1 MRGRAWR
8 LAAFIA
14 IWLSACSAALEPIVP
29 TPRPTRTALPSPTA
43 TITPRI
49 SRTPSP
55 TARPTLPA
63 GVSPTPLLGFVPT
76 RLSEQPT
83 ATAQALPISLMR
95 IEYFTAD
102 VNAAAAGDVITL
114 YWSVQGADLATI
126 YRLEGNG
133 EAIARG
139 QAWRVPR
146 NGSLRVAVRPNA
158 DGLARFV
165 LVVSNGIEEI
175 AQEVRVTA
183 SCAEIWFFEPSP
195 SDAGCPTAPAVPSL
209 AVFQPF
215 ERGSMFWLAEGRTI
229 YVLFNDD
236 RSPAWLSLADAYRD
250 GEPESDPSL
259 NPPEGLAQPVRG
271 FGLAWRSRENVR
283 RRLGWATAPESAFE
297 TQFQQGAAAFFLRDR
312 DGRIIGLYGEGAR
325 WQRLR

>member
-1 MRGRAWR
+1 MRCLAR
-8 LAAFIA
+8 LITAFIA
-14 IWLSACSAALEPIVP
+14 IALSACSAALEPIVP

-49 SRTPSP
+49 SPTPSL

-63 GVSPTPLLGFVPT
+63 GVSPTPLLGFMPT
-76 RLSEQPT
+76 RPQAQPT
-83 ATAQALPISLMR
+83 ATAQALPISLVR

-126 YRLEGNG
+126 YRLEDSG
-133 EAIARG
+133 ESVVRG

-146 NGSLRVAVRPNA
+146 SGSLRVAVRPNA

-175 AQEVRVTA
+175 AQEVHVTA
-183 SCAEIWFFEPSP
+183 SCADVWFFEPVP
-195 SDAGCPTAPAVPSL
+195 SDAGCPIAPAVASL

-215 ERGSMFWLAEGRTI
+215 ERGVMFWFAEGRTI
-229 YVLFNDD
+229 YALFDD
-236 RSPAWLSLADAYRD
+236 NRTPAWLSLADEYRD
-250 GEPESDPSL
+250 GEPESDPNL
-259 NPPEGLAQPVRG
+259 NPPEGFVQPVRG
-271 FGLAWRSRENVR
+271 FGLAWRSRESLR
-283 RRLGWATAPESAFE
+283 QRLGWATAPESAFE
-297 TQFQQGAAAFFLRDR
+297 TQFQQGATALFWRDR
-312 DGRIIGLYGEGAR
+312 DGRIVGAYGEGAR
-325 WQRLR
+325 WERLR